1 MKEFNKELH
10 DDIVRL
16 KKLKIKKDKTDY
28 KKFMVVL
35 IRRHKLSKTT
45 IEAELRK
52 VTPGLYR
59 SISWDLR
66 YRPITDEEIRMVYE
80 LRYQNYTLEQV
91 KSIMEEKLGG
101 NYSDTRMAKIRIE
114 MEKRL
119 FELDSDKST
128 IFGGGIRQ
136 LFIEYCD
143 LNLIDP
149 TRTKDLLLYG
159 KEYTVNCGTVKNAI
173 NSIILCAEHGGKSIP
188 ELHRIQMENILSK
201 KITSMSESSQV
212 SMTEL
217 RSAEIVRRSQ
227 EKSLSAEKLSP
238 NGKALMACCMELRPD
253 LSYGEIYGIAMKHI
267 KAAKGT
273 TEAIEPDPGP
283 ALDQVCRAIEEFDGV
298 PGDYDD
304 EDNDNEEDSYNDDD
318 NNNDEYDNPNQ
329 NPV

>member
-1 MKEFNKELH
+1 MKEFNQQLH
-10 DDIVRL
+10 DDVVKLR
-16 KKLKIKKDKTDY
+16 KLKIKKNKTDY
-28 KKFMVVL
+28 KKFMTVL

-59 SISWDLR
+59 SITWDMR
-66 YRPITDEEIRMVYE
+66 YRPITDQEIKMVYE
-80 LRYQNYTLEQV
+80 LLYQHYTLEQV
-91 KSIMEEKLGG
+91 KTIMEEKLGG
-101 NYSDTRMAKIRIE
+101 NYSDTRMAKIRVE

-149 TRTKDLLLYG
+149 TRTKDLTLYG
-159 KEYTVNCGTVKNAI
+159 KEYTVNCGVVKNAI
-173 NSIILCAEHGGKSIP
+173 NSIILSCENGGMSTP
-188 ELHRIQMENILSK
+188 ELHRLQMENMLSK
-201 KITSMSESSQV
+201 KIASMSQAPQV
-212 SMTEL
+212 SMVEL

-227 EKSLSAEKLSP
+227 EKSQSAEKLSP
-238 NGKALMACCMELRPD
+238 DGKVLMACCMELRPD

-267 KAAKGT
+267 KATKGT

-283 ALDQVCRAIEEFDGV
+283 ALDEVCREIEELDRV
-298 PGDYDD
+298 PDD
-304 EDNDNEEDSYNDDD
+304 EEEDIDNDD
-318 NNNDEYDNPNQ
+318 YDNPNQ

>member
-1 MKEFNKELH
+1 MKEFNKQLH
-10 DDIVRL
+10 DDVVRL
-16 KKLKIKKDKTDY
+16 KKLMIKKDKTDY
-28 KKFMVVL
+28 KKFMTVL

-45 IEAELRK
+45 IQAEMRK

-66 YRPITDEEIRMVYE
+66 YRPITDEEIKMVYE
-80 LRYQNYTLEQV
+80 LRYRNYSLEQV

-101 NYSDTRMAKIRIE
+101 NYSDKRMAKIRVE

-149 TRTKDLLLYG
+149 NRTKNLLLYG

-227 EKSLSAEKLSP
+227 EKSQSAEKLSP
-238 NGKALMACCMELRPD
+238 DGKALMACCMELRPD
-253 LSYGEIYGIAMKHI
+253 LSYGEIYGIARKHI
-267 KAAKGT
+267 KATKGT

-283 ALDQVCRAIEEFDGV
+283 ALDEVCRAIEEHDRV
-298 PGDYDD
+298 PDD
-304 EDNDNEEDSYNDDD
+304 NADEEQDDDNYNDD
-318 NNNDEYDNPNQ
+318 YDNPNR